1 MEFDIQG
8 IVNVLK
14 DSREAAEARE
24 PPVNQGALTVS
35 QVKMG
40 SAAAVG
46 GEKESAEEIAKKA
59 KEIWTET
66 EIPDEE
72 SGAFDPNDKR
82 PEPRYEISYKQ
93 AVGTEDTYFGLSD
106 TSPASFDCTHLVVK
120 IHFPGSSMRDLD
132 LDVTKRRIKAT
143 SKTLKLFT
151 YLPMPVKKDEG
162 AAKFDKAREVLTVT
176 IPIDDEAD

>member
-1 MEFDIQG
+1 M
-8 IVNVLK
+8 
-14 DSREAAEARE
+14 R
-24 PPVNQGALTVS
+24 P
-35 QVKMG
+35 
-40 SAAAVG
+40 
-46 GEKESAEEIAKKA
+46 
-59 KEIWTET
+59 